1 MYDVATPKHSLT
13 SRPHGLHILRM
24 GCRNRIDEMTRVV
37 YNGMSIIPPSLR
49 LNAKVCPP
57 LVAVNRCL
65 GTNKLANEGH

>member
-13 SRPHGLHILRM
+13 SRPQGLHILRM

-37 YNGMSIIPPSLR
+37 YNGPSLR